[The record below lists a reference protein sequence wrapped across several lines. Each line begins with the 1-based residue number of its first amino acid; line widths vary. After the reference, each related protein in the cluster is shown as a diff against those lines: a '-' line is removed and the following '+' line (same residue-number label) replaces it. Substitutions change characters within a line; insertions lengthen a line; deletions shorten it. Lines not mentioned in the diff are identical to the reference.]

1 MTQSTQR
8 EKDTEN
14 GTNRHGGKR
23 RARGWVVGAALVALG
38 AAGGAF
44 TTIAVDAVAHD
55 GWHSGFRMH
64 ERGYAKSPERVI
76 ARVERV
82 SAWALGSVDATDE
95 QRERIDAILASAV
108 SDLLPLRDEHLAHHR
123 DLIAELARP
132 QVDPAGAGACARR
145 RARARG
151 EGRRPVAGRDR
162 RHRRGAGHGAAPAV
176 GRTIR
181 GARALTPA
189 SRFTTAFAAGPAGRR
204 AGGSG
209 GGSGHDPPAPIDHY
223 PGHRATQ
230 PARRPG
236 RAFRRPP
243 ASSRPVQGHFTP
255 AGLQVG

>member
-64 ERGYAKSPERVI
+64 ERGYAKSPERAI
-76 ARVERV
+76 ARVQRV

-132 QVDPAGAGACARR
+132 QVDPAGLER
-145 RARARG
+145 
-151 EGRRPVAGRDR
+151 V
-162 RHRRGAGHGAAPAV
+162 RGAELALVEKAADRLLDATVAIAEVLDPEQRQQLVERFAEH
-176 GRTIR
+176 
-181 GARALTPA
+181 AR
-189 SRFTTAFAAGPAGRR
+189 
-204 AGGSG
+204 
-209 GGSGHDPPAPIDHY
+209 
-223 PGHRATQ
+223 
-230 PARRPG
+230 
-236 RAFRRPP
+236 
-243 ASSRPVQGHFTP
+243 
-255 AGLQVG
+255 